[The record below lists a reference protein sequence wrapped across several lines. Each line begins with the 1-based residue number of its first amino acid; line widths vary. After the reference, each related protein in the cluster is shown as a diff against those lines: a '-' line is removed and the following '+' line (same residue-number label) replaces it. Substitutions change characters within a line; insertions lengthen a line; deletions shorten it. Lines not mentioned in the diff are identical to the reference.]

1 MKRKLCLAL
10 SAVMLAGSLSGCS
23 GGTSGL
29 PGDTSKASEAPAG
42 KEAEGTKGE
51 SASGEAGEKPYA
63 GTTIRV
69 LSMTGQISDAIEAYL
84 DDFEEETG
92 IKVNL
97 ELYGEA
103 QLREKITTEFLAGS
117 STIDAFLMS
126 PLQDMAA
133 YSNNGWIEPLDE
145 YLKDPDFDWDDFS
158 SAPME
163 QIKIKSDGAIG
174 ALPLYSS
181 VQLMFY
187 RKDVFEEKGVKVP
200 TNYDELL
207 DVCGKIN
214 DPANNFYAIACRGEK
229 IALTSQFS
237 PFLYGFGG
245 AYFKDGTCAFNTPEN
260 LEAARF
266 YGKLLGDYAP
276 EGILTAGYSQMT
288 QLFNAGQVGMCVD
301 AIALYQT
308 LIDPNESSF
317 YDKVG
322 VAPIPEGPA
331 GRQSYKQVVW
341 GASIYSGSKNKEA
354 AWEFLKYAAGKDIAA
369 DITPKGM
376 PTFRASVW
384 EDERVTAAMPE
395 DYIQAYNEEIQA
407 DTTRQSYKQVVWGAS
422 IYSGSKNKEAAWE
435 FLKYAAGKDIAADIT
450 PKGMPTF
457 RASVWEDE
465 RVTAAMPEDYI
476 QAYNEEI
483 QADTTNQY
491 GLPRMTAV
499 SEARDA
505 MGEAIVYSIETKGE
519 GADLESKMNAAAEK
533 VDQLLKDAGEYGADY
548 PYED

>member
-1 MKRKLCLAL
+1 MKKQICLAL
-10 SAVMLAGSLSGCS
+10 TAVLLGTSLAGCS

-29 PGDTSKASEAPAG
+29 PGETTAAQETAKA
-42 KEAEGTKGE
+42 
-51 SASGEAGEKPYA
+51 EAGGASQAAGSSDKSYA

-69 LSMTGQISDAIEAYL
+69 LSMTGQISDAIEAYM
-84 DDFEEETG
+84 DKFEEETG
-92 IKVNL
+92 ITVNL

-103 QLREKITTEFLAGS
+103 QLREKLTTEFLAGS

-133 YSNNGWIEPLDE
+133 YSNNGWIEPLDS
-145 YLKDPDFDWDDFS
+145 YLEDPDFDWDDFS
-158 SAPME
+158 SAPMD
-163 QIKIKSDGAIG
+163 QITIQSTGEIG

-187 RKDVFEEKGVKVP
+187 RKDVFEDKQVVPP

-207 DVCGKIN
+207 EVCEKIN
-214 DPANNFYAIACRGEK
+214 DPANNFYSIACRGEK

-237 PFLYGFGG
+237 PFLYGCGG
-245 AYFKDGTCAFNTPEN
+245 AYFKDGTCAFNTKEN
-260 LEAARF
+260 LDAAKF
-266 YGKLLGDYAP
+266 YGKLLGAYAP

-288 QLFNAGQVGMCVD
+288 QLFNAGQVAMCID

-308 LIDPNESSF
+308 LIDPNESAF

-322 VAPIPEGPA
+322 VAPIPERPA

-341 GASIYSGSKNKEA
+341 GSSIYSGSKNKEA
-354 AWEFLKYAAGKDIAA
+354 AWEFMKYVAGKDIAA

-384 EDERVTAAMPE
+384 EDERVTSAMPE
-395 DYIQAYNEEIQA
+395 DYI
-407 DTTRQSYKQVVWGAS
+407 T
-422 IYSGSKNKEAAWE
+422 
-435 FLKYAAGKDIAADIT
+435 
-450 PKGMPTF
+450 
-457 RASVWEDE
+457 
-465 RVTAAMPEDYI
+465 
-476 QAYNEEI
+476 AYNEEI

-519 GADLESKMNAAAEK
+519 GADLESKMKEAAEK
-533 VDQLLKDAGEYGADY
+533 VDQLLKDAGEYGTDY
-548 PYED
+548 PYSE

>member
-1 MKRKLCLAL
+1 MKRTLSSLLILGMLVSSLA
-10 SAVMLAGSLSGCS
+10 GCS
-23 GGTSGL
+23 GGGGGGTTAAEPDKTTAGSQSG
-29 PGDTSKASEAPAG
+29 
-42 KEAEGTKGE
+42 GE
-51 SASGEAGEKPYA
+51 SSAAGEGAEKPYA

-69 LSMTGQISDAIEAYL
+69 LSMTGQISDAIEARIGE
-84 DDFEEETG
+84 FEEATG
-92 IKVNL
+92 ITVNL

-103 QLREKITTEFLAGS
+103 QLREKCTTEFLAGS

-126 PLQDMAA
+126 PLQDMTA
-133 YSNNGWIEPLDE
+133 YSNNGWIEPLDTWLE
-145 YLKDPDFDWDDFS
+145 DPDFDWEDFA

-163 QIKIKSDGAIG
+163 QIKIKSTGDIG

-187 RKDVFEEKGVKVP
+187 RKDVFAEKNLTPP

-207 DVCGKIN
+207 AACEALT
-214 DPANNFYAIACRGEK
+214 DPSANFYGIACRGEK

-237 PFLYGFGG
+237 PFLFGYGGS
-245 AYFKDGTCAFNTPEN
+245 YFKDGVCAFR
-260 LEAARF
+260 EADTIDAAAF
-266 YGKLLGDYAP
+266 YGKLLGSYAP

-288 QLFNAGQVGMCVD
+288 QLFNAGQVGMCID

-308 LIDPNESSF
+308 LIDPNESAYF
-317 YDKVG
+317 DQVG

-341 GASIYSGSKNKEA
+341 GSSIYSGSKNKEA
-354 AWEFLKYAAGKDIAA
+354 AWEFMKFVAGKDIAA

-376 PTFRASVW
+376 PTFRESVW
-384 EDERVTAAMPE
+384 QDERVTATMPA
-395 DYIQAYNEEIQA
+395 DYIAAYN
-407 DTTRQSYKQVVWGAS
+407 T
-422 IYSGSKNKEAAWE
+422 
-435 FLKYAAGKDIAADIT
+435 
-450 PKGMPTF
+450 
-457 RASVWEDE
+457 
-465 RVTAAMPEDYI
+465 
-476 QAYNEEI
+476 EI

-505 MGEAIVYSIETKGE
+505 MGEAIVYAIETKGE
-519 GADLESKMNAAAEK
+519 GAELETKMKAAADR

-548 PYED
+548 PYEE

>member
-1 MKRKLCLAL
+1 MKKKLCLLL
-10 SAVMLAGSLSGCS
+10 STAMLAGSLAGCS
-23 GGTSGL
+23 SGASGTPAETQS
-29 PGDTSKASEAPAG
+29 TSEAA
-42 KEAEGTKGE
+42 KTETSVSESSKGE
-51 SASGEAGEKPYA
+51 TEKPYA

-84 DDFEEETG
+84 NDFEDQTG

-97 ELYGEA
+97 ELYGES
-103 QLREKITTEFLAGS
+103 QLREKCTTEFLAGS

-133 YSNNGWIEPLDE
+133 YSNNGWIEPLDD
-145 YLKDPDFDWDDFS
+145 YLTDASFDWEDFS
-158 SAPME
+158 SAPMD
-163 QIKIKSDGAIG
+163 QIKIKSTGAIG

-187 RKDVFEEKGVKVP
+187 RKDVFKDKGLTPP
-200 TNYDELL
+200 TTYDELL
-207 DVCGKIN
+207 EVCEKLN
-214 DPANNFYAIACRGEK
+214 DPSNNFYPIACRGEK

-245 AYFKDGTCAFNTPEN
+245 SYFKDGTSAFNTPEN
-260 LEAARF
+260 LEAAKF
-266 YGKLLGDYAP
+266 YGKLLGTYAP

-288 QLFNAGQVGMCVD
+288 QLFNAGQVAMCID

-308 LIDPNESSF
+308 LIDANESAY

-322 VAPIPEGPA
+322 VAPVPEGPA

-341 GASIYSGSKNKEA
+341 GASIYSGSRNKEA
-354 AWEFLKYAAGKDIAA
+354 AWEFLKFVSGEDIAVY
-369 DITPKGM
+369 ITPMGM
-376 PTFRASVW
+376 PSFRASIW
-384 EDERVTAAMPE
+384 ADDRVTSSMPQDFIE
-395 DYIQAYNEEIQA
+395 AYNEEIMA
-407 DTTRQSYKQVVWGAS
+407 
-422 IYSGSKNKEAAWE
+422 E
-435 FLKYAAGKDIAADIT
+435 
-450 PKGMPTF
+450 
-457 RASVWEDE
+457 
-465 RVTAAMPEDYI
+465 
-476 QAYNEEI
+476 
-483 QADTTNQY
+483 TTNQY

-519 GADLESKMNAAAEK
+519 GAELESRMKAAAEK

-548 PYED
+548 PYEK

>member
-1 MKRKLCLAL
+1 MKKKISFILA
-10 SAVMLAGSLSGCS
+10 AAMMAGTLSGCQ
-23 GGTSGL
+23 GGQSGL
-29 PGDTSKASEAPAG
+29 PADTPEEKADQ
-42 KEAEGTKGE
+42 
-51 SASGEAGEKPYA
+51 PYA

-69 LSMTGQISDAIEAYL
+69 LSMTGQISDALEAHL
-84 DDFEEETG
+84 DEFEEKTG
-92 IKVNL
+92 ITVNL
-97 ELYGEA
+97 ELYGES
-103 QLREKITTEFLAGS
+103 QLREKCTTEFLAGS

-133 YSNNGWIEPLDE
+133 YGNNGWIEPLDS
-145 YLKDPDFDWDDFS
+145 YLEDESFDWEDFQ
-158 SAPME
+158 SAPMD
-163 QIKIKSDGAIG
+163 QIKIKGSEAIG

-187 RKDVFEEKGVKVP
+187 RKDVFEKYGLQP
-200 TNYDELL
+200 PATYDELL
-207 DVCGKIN
+207 NVCETIN
-214 DPANNFYAIACRGEK
+214 DPENNFYAIACRGEK

-237 PFLYGFGG
+237 PFLYGYGG
-245 AYFKDGTCAFNTPEN
+245 AYFKDGTCAFSTPEN
-260 LEAARF
+260 IEAAKF
-266 YGKLLGDYAP
+266 YGNLLGNYAP

-288 QLFNAGQVGMCVD
+288 QLFNAGQIGMCID

-308 LIDPNESSF
+308 LIDPNESMF

-354 AWEFLKYAAGKDIAA
+354 AWEFLKYAAGKEIAA

-384 EDERVTAAMPE
+384 EDEQVSAAMPE
-395 DYIQAYNEEIQA
+395 DYIEAYN
-407 DTTRQSYKQVVWGAS
+407 V
-422 IYSGSKNKEAAWE
+422 
-435 FLKYAAGKDIAADIT
+435 
-450 PKGMPTF
+450 
-457 RASVWEDE
+457 
-465 RVTAAMPEDYI
+465 
-476 QAYNEEI
+476 EI

-505 MGEAIVYSIETKGE
+505 MGEAIVYSIETKGM
-519 GADLESKMNAAAEK
+519 GAELEAKMNTAAQK
-533 VDQLLKDAGEYGADY
+533 VDQLLKDAGEYGSDY
-548 PYED
+548 PYEE

>member
-1 MKRKLCLAL
+1 MKKKICVALAL
-10 SAVMLAGSLSGCS
+10 TTLATALAGCS

-29 PGDTSKASEAPAG
+29 PGETAKPAETAATEGKAAEDAG
-42 KEAEGTKGE
+42 GG
-51 SASGEAGEKPYA
+51 GDKPYA

-69 LSMTGQISDAIEAYL
+69 LGMTGQISDAVEQNL
-84 DDFEEETG
+84 EQFEEKTG
-92 IKVNL
+92 INVNL

-103 QLREKITTEFLAGS
+103 QLREKCTTEFLAGS

-133 YSNNGWIEPLDE
+133 YANNGWIEPLDS
-145 YLKDPDFDWDDFS
+145 YLDDPDFDWEDFS

-163 QIKIKSDGAIG
+163 QIKIQSTGEIG
-174 ALPLYSS
+174 VLPLYSS
-181 VQLMFY
+181 VQLMYY
-187 RKDVFEEKGVKVP
+187 RKDIFEEKGIKPP
-200 TNYDELL
+200 TNYEELIAA
-207 DVCGKIN
+207 CQAIN
-214 DPANNFYAIACRGEK
+214 DPANNFYGIACRGEK

-260 LEAARF
+260 LEAAKF
-266 YGKLLGDYAP
+266 YGNLLGNYAP
-276 EGILTAGYSQMT
+276 EGILTTGYSQMT
-288 QLFNAGQVGMCVD
+288 QLFNAGQVGMCID

-308 LIDPNESSF
+308 LIDPNESAY

-341 GASIYSGSKNKEA
+341 GAALYAGSQNKEA
-354 AWEFLKYAAGKDIAA
+354 AWEFMKYVAGKDIAA
-369 DITPKGM
+369 EITPKGM

-384 EDERVTAAMPE
+384 ADERVTSAMPE
-395 DYIQAYNEEIQA
+395 DYIEAYN
-407 DTTRQSYKQVVWGAS
+407 T
-422 IYSGSKNKEAAWE
+422 
-435 FLKYAAGKDIAADIT
+435 
-450 PKGMPTF
+450 
-457 RASVWEDE
+457 
-465 RVTAAMPEDYI
+465 
-476 QAYNEEI
+476 EI

-519 GADLESKMNAAAEK
+519 GPELESKMKAAAER
-533 VDQLLKDAGEYGADY
+533 VDQLLKDAGEYGTDY
-548 PYED
+548 PYEE

>member
-1 MKRKLCLAL
+1 MKKKVCL
-10 SAVMLAGSLSGCS
+10 MLAAAMLTSSLAGCS
-23 GGTSGL
+23 GGSSGL
-29 PGDTSKASEAPAG
+29 PGETTNAAGSEAG
-42 KEAEGTKGE
+42 KAEETE
-51 SASGEAGEKPYA
+51 SGDKPYA

-69 LSMTGQISDAIEAYL
+69 LSMTGQISDAIEKYL
-84 DDFEEETG
+84 DQFEAETG

-103 QLREKITTEFLAGS
+103 QLREKCTTEFLAGS

-133 YSNNGWIEPLDE
+133 YGNNGWIEPLDE
-145 YLKDPDFDWDDFS
+145 YLKDPDFDWEDFA
-158 SAPME
+158 SAPMD
-163 QIKIKSDGAIG
+163 QILMRPSEKIG

-187 RKDVFEEKGVKVP
+187 RKDILEAKGIKP
-200 TNYDELL
+200 PKNYDELL
-207 DVCGKIN
+207 AACEQIN
-214 DPANNFYAIACRGEK
+214 DPANNLYGIAARGEK

-245 AYFKDGTCAFNTPEN
+245 SYFKDGTCAFNTPEN
-260 LEAARF
+260 LEAAKF
-266 YGKLLGDYAP
+266 YGNLLGNYAP

-288 QLFNAGQVGMCVD
+288 QLFNAGQVAMCID

-308 LIDPNESSF
+308 LIDENESAYF
-317 YDKVG
+317 DKVG

-354 AWEFLKYAAGKDIAA
+354 AWEFLKYTAGKDIAA

-384 EDERVTAAMPE
+384 EDERVTSAMPA
-395 DYIQAYNEEIQA
+395 DYIDAYH
-407 DTTRQSYKQVVWGAS
+407 V
-422 IYSGSKNKEAAWE
+422 
-435 FLKYAAGKDIAADIT
+435 
-450 PKGMPTF
+450 
-457 RASVWEDE
+457 
-465 RVTAAMPEDYI
+465 
-476 QAYNEEI
+476 EI

-491 GLPRMTAV
+491 GLPRMIAV

-505 MGEAIVYSIETKGE
+505 MGEAIVYAIETKGS
-519 GADLESKMNAAAEK
+519 GDKLEEKMKTAAEK
-533 VDQLLKDAGEYGADY
+533 VDQLLKDTGEYGADY
-548 PYED
+548 PYEN

>member
-1 MKRKLCLAL
+1 MKRTICSLLAAGMVIT
-10 SAVMLAGSLSGCS
+10 SLAGCS
-23 GGTSGL
+23 GSNRTAE
-29 PGDTSKASEAPAG
+29 PTKAAENTEQNSTNGGSEGSQAENSAG
-42 KEAEGTKGE
+42 EGT
-51 SASGEAGEKPYA
+51 EKPYA

-69 LSMTGQISDAIEAYL
+69 LSMTGQISDAMEEYL
-84 DDFEEETG
+84 DRFEEETG
-92 IKVNL
+92 IKVNM

-103 QLREKITTEFLAGS
+103 QLREKCTTEFLAGS

-126 PLQDMAA
+126 PLQDMTAF
-133 YSNNGWIEPLDE
+133 SNNGWVEPLDS
-145 YLKDPDFDWDDFS
+145 YLEDPDFDWEDFA

-163 QIKIKSDGAIG
+163 QIKIKSTGETG

-187 RKDVFEEKGVKVP
+187 RKDVFEEKGIKPP
-200 TNYDELL
+200 TTYDELIAA
-207 DVCGKIN
+207 CEAIN
-214 DPANNFYAIACRGEK
+214 NPEDNFYGIACRGEK

-237 PFLYGFGG
+237 PFLFGYGG
-245 AYFKDGTCAFNTPEN
+245 AYFKDGVCAFRETETID
-260 LEAARF
+260 AAKF
-266 YGKLLGDYAP
+266 YGKLLGTYAP

-288 QLFNAGQVGMCVD
+288 QLFNAGQVGMCID

-308 LIDPNESSF
+308 LIDSNESAF
-317 YDKVG
+317 FDKVG

-354 AWEFLKYAAGKDIAA
+354 AWEFLKFTAGKDIAA
-369 DITPKGM
+369 EITPKGM

-384 EDERVTAAMPE
+384 EDERVTSTMPE
-395 DYIQAYNEEIQA
+395 DYIEAYN
-407 DTTRQSYKQVVWGAS
+407 T
-422 IYSGSKNKEAAWE
+422 
-435 FLKYAAGKDIAADIT
+435 
-450 PKGMPTF
+450 
-457 RASVWEDE
+457 
-465 RVTAAMPEDYI
+465 
-476 QAYNEEI
+476 EI

-519 GADLESKMNAAAEK
+519 GAEIENRMKAAADR
-533 VDQLLKDAGEYGADY
+533 VDQLLKDAGEYGEDY
-548 PYED
+548 PYVE

>member
-42 KEAEGTKGE
+42 KEAEGKKGE
-51 SASGEAGEKPYA
+51 SAAGEAGEKPYA
-63 GTTIRV
+63 ETTIRV

-407 DTTRQSYKQVVWGAS
+407 DTT
-422 IYSGSKNKEAAWE
+422 
-435 FLKYAAGKDIAADIT
+435 
-450 PKGMPTF
+450 
-457 RASVWEDE
+457 
-465 RVTAAMPEDYI
+465 
-476 QAYNEEI
+476 
-483 QADTTNQY
+483 NQY

>member
-1 MKRKLCLAL
+1 MKRRICLAL
-10 SAVMLAGSLSGCS
+10 FAALLGTSLAGCS

-29 PGDTSKASEAPAG
+29 LGDTTAAAETTKADAGDSSQAAEA
-42 KEAEGTKGE
+42 
-51 SASGEAGEKPYA
+51 SDSSLA

-69 LSMTGQISDAIEAYL
+69 LSMTGQISDAIEAHL
-84 DDFEEETG
+84 DEFEEKTG
-92 IKVNL
+92 ITVNL

-103 QLREKITTEFLAGS
+103 QLREKLTTEFLAGS

-133 YSNNGWIEPLDE
+133 YSNNGWIEPLGT
-145 YLKDPDFDWDDFS
+145 YLEDPDFDWEDFS
-158 SAPME
+158 SAPMD
-163 QIKIKSDGAIG
+163 QIIIQSTGEVG

-187 RKDVFEEKGVKVP
+187 RKDVFEEKGVVPP

-207 DVCGKIN
+207 EVCEKVN
-214 DPANNFYAIACRGEK
+214 DPANNFYSIACRGEK

-237 PFLYGFGG
+237 PFLYGCGG
-245 AYFKDGTCAFNTPEN
+245 AYFKDGACAFNTQEN
-260 LEAARF
+260 IEAARF
-266 YGKLLGDYAP
+266 YGKLLGAYAP

-288 QLFNAGQVGMCVD
+288 QLFNAGQVAMCIV

-308 LIDPNESSF
+308 LIDPNESAF

-341 GASIYSGSKNKEA
+341 GSSIYSGSKNKEA
-354 AWEFLKYAAGKDIAA
+354 AWEFMKFVAGKDIAA

-395 DYIQAYNEEIQA
+395 DYIA
-407 DTTRQSYKQVVWGAS
+407 
-422 IYSGSKNKEAAWE
+422 
-435 FLKYAAGKDIAADIT
+435 
-450 PKGMPTF
+450 
-457 RASVWEDE
+457 
-465 RVTAAMPEDYI
+465 
-476 QAYNEEI
+476 AYNEEI

-519 GADLESKMNAAAEK
+519 GPDLESKMKEAAEK
-533 VDQLLKDAGEYGADY
+533 VDQLLKDAGEYGTDY
-548 PYED
+548 PYSE

>member
-1 MKRKLCLAL
+1 MKKKICLSL
-10 SAVMLAGSLSGCS
+10 SMAMLAGSLAGCS
-23 GGTSGL
+23 GGTSGIPAETQSAL
-29 PGDTSKASEAPAG
+29 ETSGAETAVSESGKAE
-42 KEAEGTKGE
+42 
-51 SASGEAGEKPYA
+51 GEKPYE

-69 LSMTGQISDAIEAYL
+69 LSMTGQISDAIEVYL
-84 DDFEEETG
+84 EDFEEKTG

-97 ELYGEA
+97 ELYGES
-103 QLREKITTEFLAGS
+103 QLREKCTTEFLAGS

-133 YSNNGWIEPLDE
+133 YSNNGWIEPLDT
-145 YLKDPDFDWDDFS
+145 YLEDPSFDWDDFS
-158 SAPME
+158 SAPMD
-163 QIKIKSDGAIG
+163 QIKIKSTGETG

-187 RKDVFEEKGVKVP
+187 RKDVFEEKNLTP
-200 TNYDELL
+200 SATYDELL
-207 DVCGKIN
+207 EVCEKIN
-214 DPANNFYAIACRGEK
+214 DPSNNFYSIACRGEK

-245 AYFKDGTCAFNTPEN
+245 AYFKDGASAFHTPEN
-260 LEAARF
+260 LEAAKF
-266 YGKLLGDYAP
+266 YGKLLGTYAP

-288 QLFNAGQVGMCVD
+288 QLFNAGQVAMCVD

-308 LIDPNESSF
+308 LIDANESAY

-354 AWEFLKYAAGKDIAA
+354 AWEFLKYTAGEDIAVY
-369 DITPKGM
+369 ITPMGM
-376 PTFRASVW
+376 PSFRASIW
-384 EDERVTAAMPE
+384 EDERVTSAMPE
-395 DYIQAYNEEIQA
+395 DFIAAYNEEIQA
-407 DTTRQSYKQVVWGAS
+407 
-422 IYSGSKNKEAAWE
+422 E
-435 FLKYAAGKDIAADIT
+435 
-450 PKGMPTF
+450 
-457 RASVWEDE
+457 
-465 RVTAAMPEDYI
+465 
-476 QAYNEEI
+476 
-483 QADTTNQY
+483 TTNQY

-519 GADLESKMNAAAEK
+519 GPDLESRMQAAAEK

-548 PYED
+548 PYEE